1 VNKQCHI
8 KYTALILACK
18 EGHKEIVLMLLQ
30 HKNIDVNLQDL
41 WGNTALTYASERGD
55 KEMFEML
62 EEAAVAKAK
71 SNKRGM
77 NKAINDNT

>member
-1 VNKQCHI
+1 MNKQCHI
-8 KYTALILACK
+8 KYTALILARK

-41 WGNTALTYASERGD
+41 WGNTALTYASERSD

-62 EEAAVAKAK
+62 EAAVAKEKA
-71 SNKRGM
+71 NKR
-77 NKAINDNT
+77 DE